1 MNYGRWSLISPKKGW
16 EMQPKSTLGFTLIE
30 MIMVIVILSTIA
42 GFSMYFLVDSASLY
56 SLTVSQKA
64 LSEEARIALEKI
76 CRDLRDAQ
84 SISIPAPGGSGQI
97 LSFTRTHAT
106 AGDGTN
112 EIITYRQ
119 TGSILE
125 KVKTAPATVSSLAEN
140 VATFSVSREAAS
152 AEVKI
157 VLSLSGSKGER
168 VTLQSKV
175 YPRNLPASPGYK
187 NFLANWQE
195 K

>member
-1 MNYGRWSLISPKKGW
+1 MH
-16 EMQPKSTLGFTLIE
+16 PKSTLGFTLIE
-30 MIMVIVILSTIA
+30 MIMVIVILSFIA

-56 SLTVSQKA
+56 SLTVNQKA

-157 VLSLSGSKGER
+157 VLTLSGSKGER

-175 YPRNLPASPGYK
+175 YPRNLPASALYK
-187 NFLANWQE
+187 NFLANWRE
-195 K
+195 R